1 MSSQQFGYI
10 SKSQLDTIRAKVATD
25 QQDNQA
31 EERRRLKQLSDERA
45 AQWPNTLQAARA
57 RKERARVERL
67 AAEEAERIE
76 ADQAEAEMR
85 AEQRRIQIER
95 ANKILFDTTD
105 KVKAL
110 HGKML
115 LCDAI
120 KENESLIGFKKQ
132 IAVLNKAQEAAF
144 VEQQRQALEIAEAA
158 ELARYEAM
166 KQKALEQKAVQTQQ
180 LEDMKTRILAER
192 AENKR
197 EGELLR
203 QRAQQEAEEL
213 AAKQA
218 ARLASGRRL
227 NAETMAANE
236 ALKTFKQHEKSREV
250 QQEAA
255 IEAYSRKK
263 AELQAEREAKEAQRR
278 AAKEAERKAV
288 ADTMAKAF
296 TDASIKEE
304 VRLKRDI
311 EAAEH
316 KAAREEAARRQRIK
330 DQQAAI
336 DRSNQLQLQIKA
348 EAKASERADEQAFAA
363 SWSHRVKELKAE
375 EEAER
380 RAALEAAK
388 KLQGYQLHQTALR
401 EKRKGAQK
409 HEELQDAAQIQAAL
423 QEQDQIFH
431 EYADEVMKEY
441 KAQGK
446 TIVPI
451 QLHLTKKDTLKVL
464 I

>member
-45 AQWPNTLQAARA
+45 AQWPNTLQ
-57 RKERARVERL
+57 
-67 AAEEAERIE
+67 

-144 VEQQRQALEIAEAA
+144 VEQQRQALESAKDPAYYIQPMTPSGPFLQIAEAA

>member
-1 MSSQQFGYI
+1 MKHW
-10 SKSQLDTIRAKVATD
+10 SKDGLHGARMAFMEHACLILPGTHTHLTQPAAVSHKRGEITVATD

-144 VEQQRQALEIAEAA
+144 VEQQRQALESAKDPAHYIQPMTPSGPFLQIAEAA

-203 QRAQQEAEEL
+203 QRAQQ
-213 AAKQA
+213 
-218 ARLASGRRL
+218 
-227 NAETMAANE
+227 
-236 ALKTFKQHEKSREV
+236 V
-250 QQEAA
+250 
-255 IEAYSRKK
+255 
-263 AELQAEREAKEAQRR
+263 
-278 AAKEAERKAV
+278 
-288 ADTMAKAF
+288 
-296 TDASIKEE
+296 
-304 VRLKRDI
+304 
-311 EAAEH
+311 
-316 KAAREEAARRQRIK
+316 
-330 DQQAAI
+330 
-336 DRSNQLQLQIKA
+336 
-348 EAKASERADEQAFAA
+348 
-363 SWSHRVKELKAE
+363 
-375 EEAER
+375 
-380 RAALEAAK
+380 
-388 KLQGYQLHQTALR
+388 
-401 EKRKGAQK
+401 
-409 HEELQDAAQIQAAL
+409 
-423 QEQDQIFH
+423 
-431 EYADEVMKEY
+431 
-441 KAQGK
+441 
-446 TIVPI
+446 
-451 QLHLTKKDTLKVL
+451 
-464 I
+464 